1 MGIGIGDVMTI
12 FATLFALGVVF
23 PGLLLAWTLLLP
35 AFVER
40 TRERVT
46 RTPWK
51 TFFLGAFV
59 LFVAGVPILILNGR
73 AGPVQFIGIVST
85 FVLLT
90 VVSIGAAGI
99 AALMGE
105 RLRAQGV
112 RATAPGALLRGAI
125 ALEFAM
131 VFPLV
136 GWFIV
141 LPLVAIFS
149 LGAATFALRG
159 APAAPRVA
167 PIANRE
173 LSVTTTSSPLGDAR

>member
-1 MGIGIGDVMTI
+1 MGIGIGDITTI

-35 AFVER
+35 ALVER
-40 TRERVT
+40 ARERVT
-46 RTPWK
+46 LTPWK
-51 TFFLGAFV
+51 SFFLGA
-59 LFVAGVPILILNGR
+59 LALLVAGVPTAILNGR
-73 AGPVQFIGIVST
+73 AGPLQFIGIVSV

-90 VVSIGAAGI
+90 IVSIGAAGV

-105 RLRAQGV
+105 RLRGQGV
-112 RATAPGALLRGAI
+112 NATTPGALLRGAV

-141 LPLVAIFS
+141 LPLVGTLS
-149 LGAATFALRG
+149 LGAATFALLRWM
-159 APAAPRVA
+159 PRES

-173 LSVTTTSSPLGDAR
+173 APIATSSMPLSDAR